1 MSKVAVVTDSVACLP
16 PEIVKEYTIRVVP
29 CLLTIDGKAY
39 RDEVDISA
47 DDFWKR
53 YHTMKQISTSG
64 ASPGGF
70 LEAFKEVG
78 KEAKDIICITI
89 SNALSISYKSA
100 IQAREIIRAE
110 NPEVNIEVFD
120 SKLVLGAQGYI
131 VMEAARAAKAG
142 KNAAEIGK
150 IVQDMIGRAKWVAGL
165 RTKQTA
171 KTGRVPESVYEG
183 TAEETV
189 MLIAQLHGTGMVEDA
204 GKANG
209 NLAAFQR
216 MMEIISENVLA
227 DRPLHVMVH
236 YTDRVED
243 GQQLLEMA
251 NSRFQCIETYL
262 TRYTPVLGGSSGPAT
277 AVAFYA

>member
-150 IVQDMIGRAKWVAGL
+150 IVQDMIGRAKWVGVTHKKQQNRPGP
-165 RTKQTA
+165 RTVFEAPRKIL
-171 KTGRVPESVYEG
+171 S
-183 TAEETV
+183 
-189 MLIAQLHGTGMVEDA
+189 
-204 GKANG
+204 
-209 NLAAFQR
+209 
-216 MMEIISENVLA
+216 
-227 DRPLHVMVH
+227 
-236 YTDRVED
+236 
-243 GQQLLEMA
+243 
-251 NSRFQCIETYL
+251 C
-262 TRYTPVLGGSSGPAT
+262 
-277 AVAFYA
+277 